1 MSADITTICL
11 VDAPPELGRA
21 FEGEGYRVLDL
32 KASPAPFFDLPAA
45 LAGAGFTPDLVLQVE
60 RLGVRSVL
68 TGLDSLDCPLLFWA
82 VDPHLNAH
90 WHSAYA
96 RLFDVVCSTQKAWIP
111 RLAERGAPDVRW
123 LPWFGLDRTFN
134 PWEERVHGLA
144 FVGRVTDQRPAR
156 KWLVEYLMDKG
167 AACNPAIRDSV
178 PKAAMLDLYS
188 RSKIIPNESIF
199 GEVNFRL
206 FEGACCGCLV
216 LGQAI
221 DEQAELFEPG
231 REMDTYEHV
240 VELDDKLAGYLTN
253 DKLVRT
259 MSRAAHARVRAEHL
273 PVHRARRIVEYARA
287 ASRNRATGS
296 GAAKW
301 TALTAGAMWEA
312 GVSEVGLK
320 TVLDLLGGVD
330 QDGDIMAATLRLH
343 ALVDAPKL
351 LEENLKALLT
361 RPTAG
366 APDLNLAASM
376 AALRLNDFK
385 WAKTFWYRHL
395 EDGGIEPVPPES
407 PNALYTLWARDL
419 QRRGLA
425 LRPGF
430 GFDPARHLPAT
441 AMECLM
447 MVLEDTPQD
456 LPTLRLMDVVLR
468 PVFGTGQTR
477 VGYLSIL
484 TLFERDDWRLAL
496 EIALADLAACRLES
510 GLEEMHLA
518 RELAVKA
525 GQEPAF
531 IRVLKG
537 RDPSGRIAARLGI
550 GG

>member
-11 VDAPPELGRA
+11 IDAPPELGRA
-21 FEGEGYRVLDL
+21 CRDEGFRVLDL
-32 KASPAPFFDLPAA
+32 KASPAPFYDLPGA
-45 LAGAGFTPDLVLQVE
+45 LAEAGFTPDLVLQVE

-123 LPWFGLDRTFN
+123 LPWFGLDRPFA
-134 PWEERVHGLA
+134 PWAERVHGLA

-156 KWLVEYLMDKG
+156 KWMVEYLRDKG
-167 AACNPAIRDSV
+167 AACNPAIRDAV
-178 PKAAMLDLYS
+178 PWAAMLDLYS
-188 RSKIIPNESIF
+188 ASRIIPNESIF

-216 LGQAI
+216 VGQAI

-240 VELDDKLAGYLTN
+240 VELDDKLAGYLAN
-253 DKLVRT
+253 DKLART
-259 MSRAAHARVRAEHL
+259 MARAAHARVRAEHL
-273 PVHRARRIVEYARA
+273 PVHRVRRIVEYARTA
-287 ASRNRATGS
+287 NRNRATGKE
-296 GAAKW
+296 AAKW

-312 GVSEVGLK
+312 GVFDIDLK
-320 TVLDLLGGVD
+320 LALDRLAGAGRDADV
-330 QDGDIMAATLRLH
+330 MAATLRIQ
-343 ALVDAPKL
+343 AMTGAPKL

-361 RPTAG
+361 RPTTG

-395 EDGGIEPVPPES
+395 EDAGARPVPPES
-407 PNALYTLWARDL
+407 PNALYALWAKDL
-419 QRRGLA
+419 QRRGLS

-430 GFDPARHLPAT
+430 GFDPARHLPAA

-456 LPTLRLMDVVLR
+456 LPTLRQMDSVLR
-468 PVFGTGQTR
+468 PVFGMGQTR

-484 TLFERDDWRLAL
+484 TLFERGDWRLAL
-496 EIALADLAACRLES
+496 EIALADFVSYRLES
-510 GLEEMHLA
+510 GLEELRLA
-518 RELAVKA
+518 RGLAVQA

-531 IRVLKG
+531 ARVLKG
-537 RDPSGRIAARLGI
+537 RDPSGRIALRLGLN
-550 GG
+550 G